1 MDFHICKAILGI
13 FFLYLS
19 AVRAQQAEDFG
30 SVWVVPDGTQSDLS
44 QTFRQGLT
52 LQITWFGAPVGYQFD
67 TLTNLWVTT
76 WEYEKTAY
84 SQLLEGNI
92 NANDSGTHDWTID
105 IPTSVLGKTAK
116 YVLRFKDLNPAFNPD
131 SRDVSSPAFLVITGD
146 SASSSK
152 SSTSSSTTSST
163 SSSTTS
169 SSSST
174 ITSSPTLS
182 SSAVSSAQASNS
194 PTGAIGSSIAVDTA
208 YKDKDTK
215 LSGGLVA
222 GIAVASVALL
232 CAVLGLVYFLYRR
245 RKNKRDPATEPLTE
259 HPAGSITKP
268 PTYHEAP
275 NEQSAVPSE
284 KAVELGGEQR
294 PVELEG

>member
-1 MDFHICKAILGI
+1 MHVFAMEFHICEAILGI

-76 WEYEKTAY
+76 WEYENTAY

-105 IPTSVLGKTAK
+105 IPTSVLGKAAK

-131 SRDVSSPAFLVITGD
+131 SRDVSSPASLVITGD

-152 SSTSSSTTSST
+152 SST

-182 SSAVSSAQASNS
+182 SSAVSSTQASTS
-194 PTGAIGSSIAVDTA
+194 PTGGIGNSTAVNTV
-208 YKDKDTK
+208 YREKDTK
-215 LSGGLVA
+215 LSSGLVA
-222 GIAVASVALL
+222 GIAIASVAVL
-232 CAVLGLVYFLYRR
+232 CAVLGLVYFLCRR
-245 RKNKRDPATEPLTE
+245 RKNKRDTATEPLTE
-259 HPAGSITKP
+259 HPTGSITKP
-268 PTYHEAP
+268 LTYHEAP
-275 NEQSAVPSE
+275 NEQASVPSE

>member
-1 MDFHICKAILGI
+1 MEFHIYTAILGI
-13 FFLYLS
+13 CFLYLS

-30 SVWVVPDGTQSDLS
+30 SIWVVPDGTQPDLS

-52 LQITWFGAPVGYQFD
+52 VQITWFGAPVDYQFD
-67 TLTNLWVTT
+67 TLTNLWVTS

-116 YVLRFKDLNPAFNPD
+116 YVLRFKDLNPAFNLH

-152 SSTSSSTTSST
+152 TSTST
-163 SSSTTS
+163 STTS

-174 ITSSPTLS
+174 VTSSPTLS
-182 SSAVSSAQASNS
+182 SSVVSSTQASNS
-194 PTGAIGSSIAVDTA
+194 STGAIANSTAVDTTHR
-208 YKDKDTK
+208 DKHTK
-215 LSGGLVA
+215 LSGGLAA
-222 GIAVASVALL
+222 GIAVASVVVL
-232 CAVLGLVYFLYRR
+232 CAVLGLAYFLYKR
-245 RKNKRDPATEPLTE
+245 RKNKRGPATKPLTE
-259 HPAGSITKP
+259 HPAGSLTKP

-275 NEQSAVPSE
+275 SQQSAVPSE
-284 KAVELGGEQR
+284 KAAELGGEDR

>member
-1 MDFHICKAILGI
+1 MEFRIYKAILGI
-13 FFLYLS
+13 CFLYLS

-30 SVWVVPDGTQSDLS
+30 SIWVVPDGTQSDLS

-105 IPTSVLGKTAK
+105 IPTSVLGKTPK

-152 SSTSSSTTSST
+152 SSTSSSTTSS
-163 SSSTTS
+163 
-169 SSSST
+169 SSST

-182 SSAVSSAQASNS
+182 SSAVSSTQAFTS
-194 PTGAIGSSIAVDTA
+194 PTEAIGNSTAVGTI
-208 YKDKDTK
+208 YRDKDTK

-222 GIAVASVALL
+222 GIAVASVAVL

-259 HPAGSITKP
+259 HPSGSISKP

-275 NEQSAVPSE
+275 NEQAAVPSE
-284 KAVELGGEQR
+284 KAVELGGEQQ

>member
-1 MDFHICKAILGI
+1 MEFHIYKAILGI
-13 FFLYLS
+13 SFLYLS
-19 AVRAQQAEDFG
+19 AVRAQQAVDFG
-30 SVWVVPDGTQSDLS
+30 SIWVVPDGTQSDLS

-52 LQITWFGAPVGYQFD
+52 LQITWFGAPVDYQFD

-116 YVLRFKDLNPAFNPD
+116 YFLRFKDLNPTFNPD

-146 SASSSK
+146 SSSSSK
-152 SSTSSSTTSST
+152 TSA

-182 SSAVSSAQASNS
+182 SSAVSSTQASTSATGVIGNS
-194 PTGAIGSSIAVDTA
+194 TAVDTK
-208 YKDKDTK
+208 YRDKYTK
-215 LSGGLVA
+215 LSGGLAA
-222 GIAVASVALL
+222 GIAVASVDVL
-232 CAVLGLVYFLYRR
+232 CAVLGLVYFLYKR
-245 RKNKRDPATEPLTE
+245 RKNKRDPAAEPLTE
-259 HPAGSITKP
+259 HPTGSLTKP

-275 NEQSAVPSE
+275 NQQSAVPSE
-284 KAVELGGEQR
+284 KAVELGGEER

>member
-1 MDFHICKAILGI
+1 MVFAIEFNIYKAILGVCI
-13 FFLYLS
+13 LYLS
-19 AVRAQQAEDFG
+19 AVRAQQAVDFG
-30 SVWVVPDGTQSDLS
+30 SIWVVPDGTQSDLS

-52 LQITWFGAPVGYQFD
+52 LQITWFGAPVDYQFD

-146 SASSSK
+146 PSSS
-152 SSTSSSTTSST
+152 SRTSTSSSTA
-163 SSSTTS
+163 S

-182 SSAVSSAQASNS
+182 SSAVSSTQESTS
-194 PTGAIGSSIAVDTA
+194 STGAIGNPTAVDTT
-208 YKDKDTK
+208 YRDKYTR
-215 LSGGLVA
+215 LSGGLAA
-222 GIAVASVALL
+222 GIAVASVVVL
-232 CAVLGLVYFLYRR
+232 CAVLGLAYFLYKR
-245 RKNKRDPATEPLTE
+245 RKSKRDPATEPLTE
-259 HPAGSITKP
+259 HPTGSLTKP

-275 NEQSAVPSE
+275 NQELAVPSE
-284 KAVELGGEQR
+284 KAAELGGEER